1 MCLRFHP
8 VNMPW
13 ARPGRTRFR
22 PVQRVPTARQR
33 SLYCSARRRQPR
45 ITHSTHIE
53 SDAGRNPASSSLGR
67 CSGIRSRP
75 HLPLLHPFR
84 FNGQSTSANVVRNVD
99 PLWDIAHA
107 GSRVAPLPP
116 YESGTSGAPRDMLAQ
131 LGGHIQAQIADLA
144 CVRRVAQ
151 ARHSG
156 LCDSRGCND
165 PTRRYLFDQLTRS
178 QSIEMSSS

>member
-13 ARPGRTRFR
+13 RVQGGPASGRFSESR
-22 PVQRVPTARQR
+22 QRGQR

-45 ITHSTHIE
+45 ITHSTHVE

-116 YESGTSGAPRDMLAQ
+116 YESGTSGAPSASTACAVGRT
-131 LGGHIQAQIADLA
+131 HPSAD
-144 CVRRVAQ
+144 CRFDVR
-151 ARHSG
+151 SP
-156 LCDSRGCND
+156 RGAGEAFWSM
-165 PTRRYLFDQLTRS
+165 RFKRLQ
-178 QSIEMSSS
+178 